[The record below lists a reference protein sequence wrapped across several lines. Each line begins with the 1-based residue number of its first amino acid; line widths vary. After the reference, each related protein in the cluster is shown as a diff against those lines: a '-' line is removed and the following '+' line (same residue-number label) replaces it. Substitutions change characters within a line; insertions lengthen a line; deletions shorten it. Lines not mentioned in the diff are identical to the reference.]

1 MERQRKLLKAG
12 AHHVEEPTGVGLV
25 LEADDG
31 IIRIA
36 QDDHIACRLPLSP
49 AIGPKVE
56 GVVQVDV
63 GKQR

>member
-1 MERQRKLLKAG
+1 VTFKRFAW
-12 AHHVEEPTGVGLV
+12 GVGLV

-36 QDDHIACRLPLSP
+36 QDDHIACRLSLSP
-49 AIGPKVE
+49 AIGPEVE

-63 GKQR
+63 GPRFGGDNSR